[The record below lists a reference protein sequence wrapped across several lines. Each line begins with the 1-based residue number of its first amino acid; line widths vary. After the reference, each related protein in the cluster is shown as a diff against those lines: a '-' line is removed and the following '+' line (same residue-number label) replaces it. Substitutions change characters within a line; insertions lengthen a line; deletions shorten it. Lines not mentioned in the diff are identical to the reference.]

1 MKHLFE
7 TPAVLYE
14 GNFTVQYIGKV
25 NGEHRLKINGVIYG
39 YEASDTDAGKLQK
52 MLKYSSGRALKWWK
66 SVATHVSGGS
76 KGTISETISG
86 TISEALSIPRDF
98 QYAFSLDELEF
109 GTKIES
115 LFKKYLGEKVCQIPS
130 EDEDGDTPD
139 VYEKIEKLIKKL
151 KPVEKVSETR
161 YDIYEVYTLPKG
173 TKVIKSS
180 GDEFNGPCFYIAP
193 AKSLNE
199 TKINMSMKQFV
210 DFRDKLVEGDLV
222 PDYITF
228 KVIQPFF
235 AGTQESSISELKRVN
250 FIFWNTLQANKKA
263 YLEVPAGEYDI
274 VFNEYNDRIDDFVIG
289 FINAYGNT
297 VNAYA
302 IASKDFEKLPGINV
316 TEYGLI

>member
-7 TPAVLYE
+7 TPVVLYE

-39 YEASDTDAGKLQK
+39 YEAADSDAGKLQK

-76 KGTISETISG
+76 KGTISEA
-86 TISEALSIPRDF
+86 ISEALSIPKNLQYVFDF
-98 QYAFSLDELEF
+98 DELEL
-109 GTKIES
+109 GVKIEN
-115 LFKKYLGEKVCQIPS
+115 LFKKHLGNKVCMISS
-130 EDEDGDTPD
+130 EDEDGDTPE
-139 VYEKIEKLIKKL
+139 VYEKIEKLVKKL
-151 KPVEKVSETR
+151 KPVETVWETR
-161 YDIYEVYTLPKG
+161 YDIYEVYVLPKG
-173 TKVIKSS
+173 TKVIYSS
-180 GDEFNGPCFYIAP
+180 GGEFDVPCFYIAP

-222 PDYITF
+222 PDYTKFKIT
-228 KVIQPFF
+228 QPFF
-235 AGTQESSISELKRVN
+235 AGTQESSISVLKRVN

>member
-66 SVATHVSGGS
+66 SVSTHVSGGS
-76 KGTISETISG
+76 KGTISE
-86 TISEALSIPRDF
+86 AL
-98 QYAFSLDELEF
+98 
-109 GTKIES
+109 
-115 LFKKYLGEKVCQIPS
+115 
-130 EDEDGDTPD
+130 
-139 VYEKIEKLIKKL
+139 
-151 KPVEKVSETR
+151 
-161 YDIYEVYTLPKG
+161 
-173 TKVIKSS
+173 
-180 GDEFNGPCFYIAP
+180 
-193 AKSLNE
+193 SLNE

-228 KVIQPFF
+228 KVTRPFF

-302 IASKDFEKLPGINV
+302 IASKDFEKLPGINI

>member
-7 TPAVLYE
+7 TPVVLYE

-25 NGEHRLKINGVIYG
+25 NGEHRLKINGAIYG
-39 YEASDTDAGKLQK
+39 YEASDSDAGKLQK

-76 KGTISETISG
+76 KGTISE
-86 TISEALSIPRDF
+86 ALSIPKDF
-98 QYAFSLDELEF
+98 QYAFDLNELEF
-109 GTKIES
+109 STKIEN
-115 LFKKYLGEKVCQIPS
+115 LFKKHLGKKVCQIPS

-139 VYEKIEKLIKKL
+139 VYEKIEKLVKKL

-161 YDIYEVYTLPKG
+161 YDIYEVYVLPKG
-173 TKVIKSS
+173 TKVIHSS

-222 PDYITF
+222 PNYITF
-228 KVIQPFF
+228 KVTQPFF
-235 AGTQESSISELKRVN
+235 AGTQESSISVLKRVDSK
-250 FIFWNTLQANKKA
+250 FWNTLQANKKA

-302 IASKDFEKLPGINV
+302 IASKDFEKLPGVNV

>member
-7 TPAVLYE
+7 TSAVLNE

-25 NGEHRLKINGVIYG
+25 NGEHRLKINGAIYG

-66 SVATHVSGGS
+66 SVAIHVSGGS
-76 KGTISETISG
+76 KGTISE
-86 TISEALSIPRDF
+86 ALSIPKDF

-109 GTKIES
+109 STKIEN
-115 LFKKYLGEKVCQIPS
+115 LFKTHLGKKVCQIPS
-130 EDEDGDTPD
+130 EDEDGDMPD
-139 VYEKIEKLIKKL
+139 VYEKIEKLVKKL
-151 KPVEKVSETR
+151 KPIEKVSESR
-161 YDIYEVYTLPKG
+161 YDAYFVYTLPKG
-173 TKVIKSS
+173 TKVIYSS
-180 GDEFNGPCFYIAP
+180 GGEFDGPCFYIAP

-199 TKINMSMKQFV
+199 TKANMSMKQFV
-210 DFRDKLVEGDLV
+210 DFRDKLTEGDLV
-222 PDYITF
+222 PDYTKF
-228 KVIQPFF
+228 KVTRPFF

-250 FIFWNTLQANKKA
+250 FIFWNSLQANTKA

-302 IASKDFEKLPGINV
+302 IASKDFEKLQGINV
-316 TEYGLI
+316 TEYELV

>member
-7 TPAVLYE
+7 TPVILNE

-25 NGEHRLKINGVIYG
+25 NGEHRLKINGAIYG
-39 YEASDTDAGKLQK
+39 YEASDSDAGKLQK

-66 SVATHVSGGS
+66 SVSTHVSGGS
-76 KGTISETISG
+76 KGTISE
-86 TISEALSIPRDF
+86 ALSIPKDF
-98 QYAFSLDELEF
+98 QYVFDLNELEF
-109 GTKIES
+109 STKIEN
-115 LFKKYLGEKVCQIPS
+115 LFKKHLGKKVCQIPS

-139 VYEKIEKLIKKL
+139 VYKMLAKHIKKL

-161 YDIYEVYTLPKG
+161 YDVYEVFVLPKG
-173 TKVIKSS
+173 TKVIYSS
-180 GDEFNGPCFYIAP
+180 GSEFDGPCFYIAP

-222 PDYITF
+222 PDYTQF
-228 KVIQPFF
+228 KVTQPFF

-302 IASKDFEKLPGINV
+302 IASKDFEKLTGVNV
-316 TEYGLI
+316 TEYSLI